1 MDFTPVKLALHYC
14 ETDFTPVKLAL
25 HYCEMEFT
33 PVKLALRYCEM
44 DFSHVNLAPHYC
56 EMNFRPVKMIFHVVW
71 WCVFPKTKN
80 YGRKNTVLARGKH
93 LSGRIGGGRSL
104 FVGFDYLSAACS
116 CHNVPMASDGICQ
129 SPLGLSEQ
137 LPTFGP
143 SGRHERLNCCW
154 KKRRQKVCSQ

>member
-14 ETDFTPVKLAL
+14 KVNFTSVNLDP
-25 HYCEMEFT
+25 HYCKVNFT
-33 PVKLALRYCEM
+33 SVKLALRYCEM
-44 DFSHVNLAPHYC
+44 DFT
-56 EMNFRPVKMIFHVVW
+56 FVKLIFHVVW
-71 WCVFPKTKN
+71 RCVFPKTKN

-104 FVGFDYLSAACS
+104 FVDYDYLSAACS